1 MKYSKLLLMLSLLAV
16 MMIGCTNKDE
26 TTPYEE
32 DEKISAYTEN
42 DTKII
47 NEFNQLETKLDNA
60 ISEESLETEDKAKGV
75 FILIVD
81 FVFYEGE
88 INNVT
93 FDELSDAGKEKVLK
107 IATSIDDKINLKY
120 PDYKNTI
127 ANTTKQA
134 FNKTSEL
141 IKKGA
146 TNINN
151 FSQDSFSNEY
161 YNSIIL
167 VKEDLIYYTKKAS
180 PIIGEVGQIFYQ
192 ATKSSITTWYDLI
205 KNR

>member
-1 MKYSKLLLMLSLLAV
+1 MLSLLAV

-32 DEKISAYTEN
+32 DEKINVYTEN
-42 DTKII
+42 DTIII
-47 NEFNQLETKLDNA
+47 NEFNQFETKLDNI
-60 ISEESLETEDKAKGV
+60 ISDNDLEIEDKAKGV
-75 FILIVD
+75 FVLIVD
-81 FVFYEGE
+81 FIFYEGE
-88 INNVT
+88 INGIT
-93 FDELSDAGKEKVLK
+93 FNELSDAGKEKVLK
-107 IATSIDDKINLKY
+107 IATSIDNKINLKY

-127 ANTTKQA
+127 VSTAKQA
-134 FNKTSEL
+134 FNKASEL

-146 TNINN
+146 TNIND
-151 FSQDSFSNEY
+151 FSQDNFSNEY

-167 VKEDLIYYTKKAS
+167 VKENLIYYTKKAS
-180 PIIGEVGQIFYQ
+180 PIIGEVSQIFYQ

>member
-1 MKYSKLLLMLSLLAV
+1 MLSLLAV
-16 MMIGCTNKDE
+16 MMIGCTNN
-26 TTPYEE
+26 TTSHEE
-32 DEKISAYTEN
+32 DEKINVYTEN
-42 DTKII
+42 DTIII
-47 NEFNQLETKLDNA
+47 NEFNQFETKLDNI
-60 ISEESLETEDKAKGV
+60 ISDNDLEIEDKAKGV
-75 FILIVD
+75 FVLIVD
-81 FVFYEGE
+81 FIFYEGE

-134 FNKTSEL
+134 FNKASEL

-146 TNINN
+146 TNIND
-151 FSQDSFSNEY
+151 FSQDNFSNEY

-167 VKEDLIYYTKKAS
+167 VKENLIYYTKKAS
-180 PIIGEVGQIFYQ
+180 PIIGEVSQIFYQ